1 MLSKSSDYR
10 GICIP
15 RRPGRDNVCRR
26 PYMSRTARA
35 GWTTAS
41 LHFKRDLDMHGCC
54 LKHELCL
61 QRCTPLM
68 IKSHHTLVLVMKRV
82 LLLLISLGS
91 QDMQLL
97 LLSTAD
103 LLNTCHKLVGH
114 VLHLQVEP

>member
-1 MLSKSSDYR
+1 
-10 GICIP
+10 
-15 RRPGRDNVCRR
+15 
-26 PYMSRTARA
+26 
-35 GWTTAS
+35 
-41 LHFKRDLDMHGCC
+41 
-54 LKHELCL
+54 
-61 QRCTPLM
+61 M